1 MQDRSARDFL
11 DRDPGLGYCVVFVRL
26 LWKGRY
32 RPLGTFVPGPGEVFV
47 RASGDPAV
55 TRNKRGNMNWDWDR
69 LQQQRRNRQGGGGG
83 GGGPS
88 PDWEELKRKLSQ
100 LARLRLSGLIVVIGI
115 ILALWLASGIYFV
128 DPDEV
133 GVVKRFGAYVRKV
146 QSGPH
151 YHLPYPVETVQTPS
165 VTTVR
170 RIEIGFRTPE
180 GTSELV
186 KSSFSKVPKESLM
199 LTGDENLVNVQYTV
213 QYTIKDAPKYLYQIS
228 EPRTAVKEAA
238 EASMRD
244 VVGSNDIGAILT
256 TQKFEIQNECQE
268 LLQNILDSYNSGIQI
283 SSVKMQDVH
292 PPDQVRDAFKDVAS
306 AREDKSTLIN
316 EAKAY
321 RNKIIPEAR
330 GQVASIMNEAE
341 AYKETKVRR
350 ARGEATRFDKLL
362 AEYRKAESIT
372 RKRLYLEAMQD
383 VFGSVD
389 RKTILTDKASQ
400 NMIPYLPLNQ
410 LPGSERSLPGATE
423 QKQGSGG
430 K

>member
-1 MQDRSARDFL
+1 
-11 DRDPGLGYCVVFVRL
+11 
-26 LWKGRY
+26 
-32 RPLGTFVPGPGEVFV
+32 
-47 RASGDPAV
+47 
-55 TRNKRGNMNWDWDR
+55 MNWDWDR

-83 GGGPS
+83 GRPS

-100 LARLRLSGLIVVIGI
+100 LARLRLSGVGIILGI
-115 ILALWLASGIYFV
+115 ILAVWLASGIYFV

-170 RIEIGFRTPE
+170 RIEIGFRMPE
-180 GTSELV
+180 GRSELV
-186 KSSFSKVPKESLM
+186 KSSFRKVPKESLM

-213 QYTIKDAPKYLYQIS
+213 QYTIKDAVKYLYQIS
-228 EPRTAVKEAA
+228 ESRTAVKEAA

-244 VVGSNDIGAILT
+244 VVGSNEIGDILT

-268 LLQNILDSYNSGIQI
+268 LLQRILDSYNSGIQV

-316 EAKAY
+316 EARAY

-330 GQVASIMNEAE
+330 GRVASILNEAE

-350 ARGEATRFDKLL
+350 AEGEATRFDKLL
-362 AEYRKAESIT
+362 TEYRKAERIT

-383 VFGSVD
+383 VFGSVKQ
-389 RKTILTDKASQ
+389 KTILTDSASE
-400 NMIPYLPLNQ
+400 NIVPYLPLDQ
-410 LPGSERSLPGATE
+410 LTGTKRTLPKGTG
-423 QKQGSGG
+423 QRQGSGG
-430 K
+430 N

>member
-1 MQDRSARDFL
+1 
-11 DRDPGLGYCVVFVRL
+11 
-26 LWKGRY
+26 
-32 RPLGTFVPGPGEVFV
+32 
-47 RASGDPAV
+47 
-55 TRNKRGNMNWDWDR
+55 MNWDWDR

-83 GGGPS
+83 GKPS

-100 LARLRLSGLIVVIGI
+100 FSRLRLSGVGIVIGLVLVI
-115 ILALWLASGIYFV
+115 WLATGIYFV

-133 GVVKRFGAYVRKV
+133 GVVKRFGAYVRTV

-186 KSSFSKVPKESLM
+186 KSSFRKVPKESLM

-213 QYTIKDAPKYLYQIS
+213 QYTIKDAVEYLYQIS
-228 EPRTAVKEAA
+228 ESRTAVKEAA

-244 VVGSNDIGAILT
+244 VVGSNEIGDILT
-256 TQKFEIQNECQE
+256 TQKFEIQNDCQE
-268 LLQNILDSYNSGIQI
+268 LLQRILDSYNSGIQV

-316 EAKAY
+316 EARAY

-330 GQVASIMNEAE
+330 GRVATILNEAE

-350 ARGEATRFDKLL
+350 ARGEAARFDKLL
-362 AEYRKAESIT
+362 AEYRKAERIT

-383 VFGSVD
+383 VFGSV
-389 RKTILTDKASQ
+389 RKKTILTDSASE
-400 NMIPYLPLNQ
+400 NMVPYLPLDQ
-410 LPGSERSLPGATE
+410 LSGTKQNLSKGTGQR
-423 QKQGSGG
+423 QGSGG
-430 K
+430 N

>member
-1 MQDRSARDFL
+1 
-11 DRDPGLGYCVVFVRL
+11 
-26 LWKGRY
+26 
-32 RPLGTFVPGPGEVFV
+32 
-47 RASGDPAV
+47 
-55 TRNKRGNMNWDWDR
+55 
-69 LQQQRRNRQGGGGG
+69 
-83 GGGPS
+83 
-88 PDWEELKRKLSQ
+88 
-100 LARLRLSGLIVVIGI
+100 
-115 ILALWLASGIYFV
+115 
-128 DPDEV
+128 
-133 GVVKRFGAYVRKV
+133 
-146 QSGPH
+146 
-151 YHLPYPVETVQTPS
+151 

-410 LPGSERSLPGATE
+410 LPGSERSLPGATG

>member
-1 MQDRSARDFL
+1 
-11 DRDPGLGYCVVFVRL
+11 
-26 LWKGRY
+26 
-32 RPLGTFVPGPGEVFV
+32 
-47 RASGDPAV
+47 
-55 TRNKRGNMNWDWDR
+55 MNWDWDR
-69 LQQQRRNRQGGGGG
+69 LQQQRRNRQGGGDGG
-83 GGGPS
+83 GRPS

-100 LARLRLSGLIVVIGI
+100 LTRLRISGVGILIGLIV
-115 ILALWLASGIYFV
+115 LLWLASGIYIV

-133 GVVKRFGAYVRKV
+133 GVVKRFGAYTRTV

-180 GTSELV
+180 GTSKLI
-186 KSSFSKVPKESLM
+186 KAKFRKVPKEALM

-213 QYTIKDAPKYLYQIS
+213 QYTIKNAEKYLFQIS
-228 EPRTAVKEAA
+228 QPRTAVKEAA

-244 VVGSNDIGAILT
+244 VVGDNEISDILT
-256 TQKFEIQNECQE
+256 TQKFEIQNESQE
-268 LLQNILDSYNSGIQI
+268 LLQDILDSYNSGIQV

-316 EAKAY
+316 QAQAY

-330 GQVASIMNEAE
+330 GQVASIRNEAE
-341 AYKETKVRR
+341 AYKETKVRQ
-350 ARGEATRFDKLL
+350 ARGEAARFDKLL
-362 AEYRKAESIT
+362 KQYRKAKRIT

-383 VFGSVD
+383 VLGDVQQ
-389 RKTILTDKASQ
+389 KTILTDSASE
-400 NMIPYLPLNQ
+400 NMVPFLPLNQ
-410 LPGSERSLPGATE
+410 PSGTKRGLPGEAG
-423 QKQGSGG
+423 QKQSSGDN
-430 K
+430 